1 MYDSIK
7 TIEELWDSLDK
18 KYKTKDAESKKF
30 IVGRFLDYK
39 MEDSKSLISQ
49 VQEIQLIMDEI
60 HDEDMSIS
68 ESFQV
73 ATIIEKFL
81 SSWKEFKH
89 NLKHKHKEMQLEDL
103 IVRLRI
109 EENNRVC
116 LFRSCE
122 NILV

>member
-1 MYDSIK
+1 
-7 TIEELWDSLDK
+7 
-18 KYKTKDAESKKF
+18 
-30 IVGRFLDYK
+30 

>member
-1 MYDSIK
+1 MHGSIK
-7 TIEELWDSLDK
+7 TAEELWDSLDK
-18 KYKTKDAESKKF
+18 KCKTKYAESKKF

-39 MEDSKSLISQ
+39 MVDSKSLICQ
-49 VQEIQLIMDEI
+49 VQEIQLIMHEI
-60 HDEDMSIS
+60 HVKDMSIS

-89 NLKHKHKEMQLEDL
+89 NFKHKHKEMQLEDL

-116 LFRSCE
+116 LLRSHE
-122 NILV
+122 NRLV